1 MCLGADRGSQRGERE
16 PDIFIEGLL
25 AKQRLGLTM
34 RFWFQGNSVPQD
46 GIYRGKQAN
55 EKKVSEITAPDN
67 MGGWKLPEVSRA
79 ARPAIRMQG
88 RALVLGEPAS

>member
-1 MCLGADRGSQRGERE
+1 M
-16 PDIFIEGLL
+16 
-25 AKQRLGLTM
+25 
-34 RFWFQGNSVPQD
+34 PQD